1 MIGMVKTRVNY
12 DVLSYLPD
20 SLRDS
25 IQVQDIM
32 VDEFGMGAFSMVIVE
47 NMDNK
52 DVVALK
58 EKLEKVDH
66 VEKIIW
72 YDSVADISLPT
83 DMLPE

>member
-1 MIGMVKTRVNY
+1 MLLIIPSMIGMVKTRVNY

-20 SLRDS
+20 SLETVS
-25 IQVQDIM
+25 GQDIM

-72 YDSVADISLPT
+72 
-83 DMLPE
+83 